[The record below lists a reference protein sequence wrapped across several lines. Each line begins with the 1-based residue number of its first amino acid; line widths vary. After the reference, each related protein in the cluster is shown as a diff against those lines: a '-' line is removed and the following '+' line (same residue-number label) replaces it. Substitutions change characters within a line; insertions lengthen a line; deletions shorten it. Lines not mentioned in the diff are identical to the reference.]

1 MLTTTQYRTMIHDIA
16 ASHGYTTI
24 LHDDSNE
31 FWACR
36 PDTDNC
42 VGVTFDA
49 DDVCRARF
57 CDADGETP
65 RGLAHKRGTGADMAT
80 ALTALLDA

>member
-1 MLTTTQYRTMIHDIA
+1 MQTHHQIA
-16 ASHGYTTI
+16 ATHGYTTI
-24 LHDDSNE
+24 LHDDNNE

-42 VGVTFDA
+42 VGVTVGA

-57 CDADGETP
+57 CDADGETQ
-65 RGLAHKRGTGADMAT
+65 RGLVHRRGEGHTMDA
-80 ALTALLDA
+80 ALSALLS